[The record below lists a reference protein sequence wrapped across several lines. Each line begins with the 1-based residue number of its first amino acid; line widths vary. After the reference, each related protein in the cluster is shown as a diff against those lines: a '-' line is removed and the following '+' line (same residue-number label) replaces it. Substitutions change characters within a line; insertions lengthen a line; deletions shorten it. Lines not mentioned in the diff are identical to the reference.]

1 MSLTAVS
8 NGFRVV
14 DKSEHA
20 MNLFLLGY
28 GPTGSAKTLPVSQ
41 YLRRILHTASH
52 ISEKNVTLPFDNS
65 SLEGLISLCAQ
76 EKIFSGLAV
85 HDEFSSLLN
94 VRKNTNHYMKDIDGI
109 LTHLHDGTGYDRVT
123 RYKGKPNHEVI
134 PPESYYSIVST
145 TTNNRVIS
153 LLDEDWFING
163 AGVRFLYE
171 KLPPTPRRKLSAI
184 KADDQFILNCAS
196 FLIGLNSFARQK
208 IPFDDDALNLY
219 EEYFNNIEDIRV
231 KCDETRELI
240 ADYLNRIGPEF
251 LPKIAGLKAMSNM
264 FVEDVRSLNIS
275 EQYIG
280 ESIKHFDGRND
291 EEIINA
297 VYWRAFIKEQIDLN
311 NLKVTKEDVQ
321 YSFGLIKKYLKNYQN
336 ILETAVFESGQ
347 SELDAIKQKIM
358 NYLMKHGKTPEGRL
372 KNKCRLSDIKRY
384 EEAKK
389 ELLSEHKI
397 AIEDNIVSGI
407 SLYPSAQC
415 VR

>member
-65 SLEGLISLCAQ
+65 SLEGLISYCAQ

-94 VRKNTNHYMKDIDGI
+94 VRKNMNHYMKEIDGI

-134 PPESYYSIVST
+134 PPDSYYSIVST

-219 EEYFNNIEDIRV
+219 ETYFDNIETIRIQ
-231 KCDETRELI
+231 CDETRELI

-264 FVEDVRSLNIS
+264 FVEDPTSLHIS
-275 EQYIG
+275 QPYIE
-280 ESIKHFDGRND
+280 ESIKHFNGRND

-297 VYWRAFIKEQIDLN
+297 VYWRAFIKEQIDNN
-311 NLKVTKEDVQ
+311 NLKVRKEDVQ

-347 SELDAIKQKIM
+347 TELDAIKQKIV
-358 NYLMKHGKTPEGRL
+358 NYLMKYGKTPEGRL

-384 EEAKK
+384 EEAKN
-389 ELLSEHKI
+389 ELVSEHKI
-397 AIEDNIVSGI
+397 AIEDRYKSGKYL
-407 SLYPSAQC
+407 SLSL
-415 VR
+415 

>member
-41 YLRRILHTASH
+41 YLRKILNCAARISNK
-52 ISEKNVTLPFDNS
+52 SVTLPFDNS
-65 SLEGLISLCAQ
+65 SLEGLISYCAQ

-94 VRKNTNHYMKDIDGI
+94 VRKNMNHYMKDIDGI

-123 RYKGKPNHEVI
+123 RYKGRPNHEVI
-134 PPESYYSIVST
+134 PPDSYYSIVST

-219 EEYFNNIEDIRV
+219 EKYFDNIENFRV
-231 KCDETRELI
+231 KCDETKELI

-251 LPKIAGLKAMSNM
+251 IPKIAGLRAMSNI
-264 FVEDVRSLNIS
+264 FVENPTSLHIA
-275 EQYIG
+275 QPYIE
-280 ESIKHFDGRND
+280 ESIKHFEGRND

-297 VYWRAFIKEQIDLN
+297 VYWRAYIKEQIDN
-311 NLKVTKEDVQ
+311 NKLKVTREDVR
-321 YSFGLIKKYLKNYQN
+321 YSFGLIHKYMKNYNN

-347 SELDAIKQKIM
+347 TELDAIKQKIM
-358 NYLMKHGKTPEGRL
+358 NYLIKHGKTPEGRL
-372 KNKCRLSDIKRY
+372 KNRCRLSDNIRY

-407 SLYPSAQC
+407 SLSPAAQC